1 MTELPQNWIEKPF
14 GKLIK
19 DVIGGD
25 WGSEQPTSQ
34 NTECVAVIRG
44 TDYKNWNTY
53 RAKHSAIRYI
63 KANSL
68 SKRKLSIGDI
78 VLEVSGGGPTQPV
91 ARTIVIDK
99 LAKESNNYN
108 LVCSNFFRKISIL
121 DEINP
126 FYVNYYCMY
135 AYKKGDF
142 NAYQT
147 QTTNLRN
154 LNFNDFVNNIQ
165 VPLPP
170 KNEQKRI
177 VKKLDAIIPK
187 VDEVNSRLERVPL
200 ILKRARQ
207 SILNQAITGELTK
220 DWRKKNNKQFS
231 SKTVKL
237 SDVCELLNGYA
248 YKSNTY
254 VTDSNNLV
262 IRLGNVKNNKIL
274 LDAKPVFI
282 PNNIATETERFKIQ
296 ENDILIT
303 LTGTRY
309 KRDYLYSALVTANDL
324 AEYNLYLNQR
334 VGCFRVKEGYLPQY
348 LNILLKTQDF
358 LDIAFELETGNVNQG
373 NIGTTNLKDI
383 EIDIPDIE
391 EQTEIIRLVNTSFA
405 KLDKI
410 EEQYKKAKSY
420 TDRITQSILHKA
432 FTGNLVPQDPNDKP
446 VEINE
451 IEIKK
456 EKSISYEYLIHE
468 VREMKKEIMEIIE
481 DYPNGILP
489 EDLFNKSK
497 YSKTNYTDE
506 DLISFYKELSSLI
519 GSKLIEEKDSQHYY
533 TIIKKVK
540 NET

>member
-1 MTELPQNWIEKPF
+1 MTDLPQNWIEKTF
-14 GKLIK
+14 EKLIK

-25 WGSEQPTSQ
+25 WGSEQPTTQ

-44 TDYKNWNTY
+44 TDYKNWDTC
-53 RAKHSAIRYI
+53 RAKNSAIRYI
-63 KANSL
+63 KSSSL
-68 SKRKLSIGDI
+68 LKRNLSIGDI

-91 ARTIVIDK
+91 ARTIVIDE
-99 LAKESNNYN
+99 LAKESNNHN
-108 LVCSNFFRKISIL
+108 LVCSNFFRKISII
-121 DEINP
+121 DKVCA
-126 FYVNYYCMY
+126 FYVNYYCKY
-135 AYKKGDF
+135 AYKQGYF
-142 NAYQT
+142 NEYQT

-154 LNFNDFVNNIQ
+154 LNFNDFINNIQ

-170 KNEQKRI
+170 LNEQKRI
-177 VKKLDAIIPK
+177 VKKLDSIMPK
-187 VDEVNSRLERVPL
+187 IDEVNERLEKIPL

-309 KRDYLYSALVTANDL
+309 KRDYLYSTLVTAKDL
-324 AEYNLYLNQR
+324 AENNLYLNQR
-334 VGCFRVKEGYLPQY
+334 VGCFRAKEGFLPQY
-348 LNILLKTQDF
+348 LNILIKTQNF
-358 LDIAFELETGNVNQG
+358 LDTAFELETGNVNQG

-391 EQTEIIRLVNTSFA
+391 EQTEIIQLVNASFA

-432 FTGNLVPQDPNDKP
+432 FKGDLVPQDPNDKP
-446 VEINE
+446 INLENIKTQNIYEKEKALKKTKVDEIMKEIVEIL
-451 IEIKK
+451 K
-456 EKSISYEYLIHE
+456 EFPEGIS
-468 VREMKKEIMEIIE
+468 
-481 DYPNGILP
+481 P
-489 EDLFNKSK
+489 EELFKKSK
-497 YSKTNYTDE
+497 YSQKDFTDE
-506 DLISFYKELSSLI
+506 HIIAFYNDL
-519 GSKLIEEKDSQHYY
+519 SKLLDSNLIEEDKDINNHK
-533 TIIKKVK
+533 ILIKKVML
-540 NET
+540 

>member
-1 MTELPQNWIEKPF
+1 MTELPQNWIESE
-14 GKLIK
+14 LIK
-19 DVIGGD
+19 VADLYTGNSINEKVKSEKYTNLSEGINYIATKDIGYDKRINYNNGIKIPFSERGFKVAPAKSTLLCIEGGSAGRKIGYTKEDVCFVNKLCAFVSKLSEENSRWIYYYLQSYDFKSQFFDKKNGLIGGV
-25 WGSEQPTSQ
+25 GVNKLKQL
-34 NTECVAVIRG
+34 
-44 TDYKNWNTY
+44 K
-53 RAKHSAIRYI
+53 I
-63 KANSL
+63 K
-68 SKRKLSIGDI
+68 
-78 VLEVSGGGPTQPV
+78 
-91 ARTIVIDK
+91 
-99 LAKESNNYN
+99 
-108 LVCSNFFRKISIL
+108 
-121 DEINP
+121 
-126 FYVNYYCMY
+126 
-135 AYKKGDF
+135 
-142 NAYQT
+142 
-147 QTTNLRN
+147 
-154 LNFNDFVNNIQ
+154 
-165 VPLPP
+165 LPP
-170 KNEQKRI
+170 ENEQKRI

-187 VDEVNSRLERVPL
+187 VEEVNSRLERVPL

-248 YKSNTY
+248 YKSSTY

-446 VEINE
+446 VE
-451 IEIKK
+451 
-456 EKSISYEYLIHE
+456 
-468 VREMKKEIMEIIE
+468 
-481 DYPNGILP
+481 LP
-489 EDLFNKSK
+489 E
-497 YSKTNYTDE
+497 
-506 DLISFYKELSSLI
+506 
-519 GSKLIEEKDSQHYY
+519 
-533 TIIKKVK
+533 
-540 NET
+540 